1 MTESAIHESEIDK
14 ELNRRLDI
22 VLRDGY
28 KDPARVDIS
37 RWELVLWFSAAILIA
52 VVTALIRTGV

>member
-1 MTESAIHESEIDK
+1 MKESVVHESEIQK

-28 KDPARVDIS
+28 QDPARADIS
-37 RWELVLWFSAAILIA
+37 SWELVLWFSFAILIA
-52 VVTALIRTGV
+52 VVTAVIRTGV

>member
-1 MTESAIHESEIDK
+1 MTETAIHESEIQK

-37 RWELVLWFSAAILIA
+37 RWELVLWFSSAILIA
-52 VVTALIRTGV
+52 VVTALVRTGI

>member
-1 MTESAIHESEIDK
+1 MKESVVHESEIQK

-28 KDPARVDIS
+28 QDPARADIS
-37 RWELVLWFSAAILIA
+37 RWELVLWFSFAILIA
-52 VVTALIRTGV
+52 AITAVIRTGV